1 MRVERWD
8 LHRPMV
14 LAGRVLLWATLV
26 MLLMAGLRSIVRP
39 RVPLSGPRTDQG
51 ASFPTDAAKAYAARF
66 VQAYLTYDQS
76 SPGTRASALAAFLA
90 PGEAVPA
97 WDGAGKETVANV
109 VPAGLD
115 VRSAD
120 VAVVSVAAEVDAGWV
135 YLAVPVRVSGP
146 AMVVTAPP
154 TFVAPPATAPLPAQ
168 APVSNPDT
176 GLALSL
182 MPTLKAFFTAYAAG
196 DGTQLS
202 YFEAPGSHLQ
212 GLGGAVTLSSVVN
225 AVAAPGG
232 TSRQLSA
239 TVVWRA
245 ASGAGLMQTYDLGIE
260 QVNGRWY
267 VASAAP
273 AVAAGS

>member
-1 MRVERWD
+1 VRVEPWD

-39 RVPLSGPRTDQG
+39 RVPLSGPRTGQG

-267 VASAAP
+267 VASVAP